1 MGGPVLFKIGIS
13 TSTPFPGRAGYA
25 IKCSVPIEQGKG
37 QGQMA
42 VFKKLA
48 FLPCT
53 VEIGLS
59 LAHLWISLA
68 CRANISSTGPAAGV
82 AHHGEPLRTSPG
94 KFLFLNKTWPP
105 WIFTSVLVS
114 RT

>member
-1 MGGPVLFKIGIS
+1 
-13 TSTPFPGRAGYA
+13 
-25 IKCSVPIEQGKG
+25 
-37 QGQMA
+37 MA

-94 KFLFLNKTWPP
+94 EVFVLEQDVAPLDLYLSTCKQDLKC
-105 WIFTSVLVS
+105 VLVPRFENS
-114 RT
+114 SQILNEETVYLNMCSQEEGLTWIYLT